1 MGDSVGVPK
10 LFNSALDCSSVCDLE
25 INQMSSIV
33 EDASVEEASWRGG
46 TPSICHVASV
56 GSDHYW

>member
-10 LFNSALDCSSVCDLE
+10 LLNSALDWSSECDLE

-33 EDASVEEASWRGG
+33 EEASGRGG
-46 TPSICHVASV
+46 TPSICYVASV
-56 GSDHYW
+56 GSDYYW